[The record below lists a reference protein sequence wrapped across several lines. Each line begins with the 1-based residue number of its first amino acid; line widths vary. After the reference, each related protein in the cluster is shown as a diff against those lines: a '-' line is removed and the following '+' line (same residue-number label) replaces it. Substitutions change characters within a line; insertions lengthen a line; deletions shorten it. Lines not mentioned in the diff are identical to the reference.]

1 MTNILTNEL
10 LEHLTTLSKLELT
23 DSTKTELCKDL
34 EQLLAYID
42 KISELPLDDITPLT
56 HFPEC
61 TSQFDADY
69 HASTDTPLKPSSGLR
84 EDIPCPAV
92 HPKQLVALAP
102 KQTDSYYVVP
112 NTLQS
117 NKA

>member
-34 EQLLAYID
+34 EQMLSYVD
-42 KISELPLDDITPLT
+42 KISELPLDGIRPLT

-61 TSQFDADY
+61 TSHFDVDL
-69 HASTDTPLKPSSGLR
+69 HASTDSFLQPSAGLR
-84 EDIPCPAV
+84 EDIPYPTA

-112 NTLQS
+112 NSLQS